1 MRAALALAVLP
12 LMVGCKEAI
21 VAPTELNE
29 LSRYLFL
36 EWDNEDP
43 AVMSAGVT
51 AFDTWAAGVETSPDA
66 SLEDRF
72 YTITALT
79 RPDVEG
85 LVNHDLDPAAA
96 PAVAV
101 ITTSAFAVADHA
113 GLFGLADQRPLEPS
127 SPDKYDR
134 EITDGDADCFA
145 ERGEGCETLA
155 STNDINRKN
164 LLVDVDY
171 ILTKVWRWVDLEDGR
186 QAIATRA
193 YTPDEGT
200 SEDPEKYIKQVYTV
214 ELWIPTAD
222 GAGTTR
228 WLVTWQEAELG
239 LDEDTVESLVASSMD
254 DSYKAVEDYLSA
266 GGQ

>member
-1 MRAALALAVLP
+1 MRAALALTLLP

-29 LSRYLFL
+29 LSRFLFV

-43 AVMSAGVT
+43 EVMSAGVT
-51 AFDTWAAGVETSPDA
+51 GFDTWSAGVERSPDA

-72 YTITALT
+72 YSITPIT

-101 ITTSAFAVADHA
+101 ITTSAFDVADHA

-127 SPDKYDR
+127 SPDRYDR
-134 EITDGDADCFA
+134 VITDGDPDCFA

-155 STNDINRKN
+155 SSNDINRKN
-164 LLVDVDY
+164 VLVNVDY
-171 ILTKVWRWVDLEDGR
+171 VLTKVWRWVDLEDGR
-186 QAIATRA
+186 QAIAARA
-193 YTPDEGT
+193 YTPDEG
-200 SEDPEKYIKQVYTV
+200 SSADPEKYIKQVYTI
-214 ELWIPTAD
+214 ELWIPTD
-222 GAGTTR
+222 SGTTR

-254 DSYKAVEDYLSA
+254 DSYEAVEEYLS
-266 GGQ
+266 GEGQ